1 MAKYPRDAWDPAFRS
16 VFEASRNAIAI
27 LDDDRCVVDANDGV
41 TEVLG
46 YPYDELIGMEL
57 RELVPLAERN
67 ATDAALDQLRR
78 EGTGSGNR
86 SLLHADGRLINVQ
99 YAGSVTELPGYGR
112 VAIYVV
118 IDARVID
125 GSENATTGE
134 QEPGLT
140 PRENEVV
147 RLVAL
152 GHTGDEIAE
161 ELHVSPETVRTH
173 VRNAMGKTDARNRA
187 HLVATVLARRLIV
200 I

>member
-173 VRNAMGKTDARNRA
+173 VRNAMGKTDSRNRA